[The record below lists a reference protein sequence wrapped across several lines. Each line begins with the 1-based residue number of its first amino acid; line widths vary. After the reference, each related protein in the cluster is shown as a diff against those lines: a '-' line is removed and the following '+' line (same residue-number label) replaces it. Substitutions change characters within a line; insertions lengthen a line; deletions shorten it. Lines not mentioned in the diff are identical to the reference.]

1 MADRTPKPRI
11 LRPEKAVFEARVA
24 APTALDVLLDQ
35 LAEAVA
41 ARVASRLPEDDGG
54 YYSQDTSPLP
64 RRAYLDLVRA
74 GTLAARAIGKQR
86 LVRKVDLHAWIETH
100 PTQAGVPAPPP
111 REVRVETETRRLDE
125 ILRKNRLGKKG

>member
-1 MADRTPKPRI
+1 MADRIPRP
-11 LRPEKAVFEARVA
+11 RVVRAEKAVFEARVPA
-24 APTALDVLLDQ
+24 ASPLDVLLDQ

-86 LVRKVDLHAWIETH
+86 LVRKVDLHAWIELH
-100 PTQAGVPAPPP
+100 PTQAGASLPPP
-111 REVRVETETRRLDE
+111 REARAESEARRLDE
-125 ILRKNRLGKKG
+125 ILRKNRVGKKG